1 MRARFTIPCASLKS
15 SGGTLRQ
22 ERARMADQA
31 EHGAG
36 HQPGSM
42 DIAEQQRTFAG
53 FTKAC
58 TYVIV
63 VVAVIL
69 ILLSFRA

>member
-1 MRARFTIPCASLKS
+1 
-15 SGGTLRQ
+15 
-22 ERARMADQA
+22 MADQA